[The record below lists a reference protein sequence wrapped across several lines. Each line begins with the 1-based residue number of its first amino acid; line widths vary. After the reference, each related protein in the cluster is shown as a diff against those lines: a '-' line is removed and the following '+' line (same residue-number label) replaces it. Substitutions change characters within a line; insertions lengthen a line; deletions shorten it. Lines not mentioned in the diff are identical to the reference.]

1 MVFETTKCLHERRV
15 AAESSISACAQ
26 AKLARQDDG
35 IKVDPAAVVG
45 EQRDPAQEQ
54 DCRRSDEWCVDQ
66 LDIRVIEREYAQSR
80 YGAPSRRSAATRLSD
95 HR

>member
-54 DCRRSDEWCVDQ
+54 DCRRSDERRRERNAKALDQVDDE
-66 LDIRVIEREYAQSR
+66 LSI
-80 YGAPSRRSAATRLSD
+80 SASFL
-95 HR
+95 